1 MTSDPTRVD
10 GRAETERFR
19 KMGFDRFR
27 ELALDPTLSEQEKLG
42 AAKGHREGYDD
53 AIWASML
60 ALLPQLTRTGARVL
74 DIGPGCG
81 EIARRMIALG
91 EANGHKLTL
100 IDHQEMLDL
109 LPPSTAVNGVAG
121 RFPDDMPP
129 VGETG
134 FDVIIAYSVLHYVI
148 IDSNPFGFMD
158 AALQRLNPGGRLLI
172 GDIPN
177 ASKLRRFL
185 SSEAGA
191 AFHRAYM
198 RTDVPPDVPAFAI
211 AEDRV
216 DDGIALGL
224 MMRARMAGFDA
235 YLLPQP
241 DDLPLANRRED
252 LLIVRP

>member
-19 KMGFDRFR
+19 KLGFDRFR

-42 AAKGHREGYDD
+42 AAKGHREGFDD

-60 ALLPQLTRTGARVL
+60 SLLPQLGGQGARVL

-91 EANGHKLTL
+91 EANGHAVTM

-109 LPPSTAVNGVAG
+109 LPASRAVTAVVG

-129 VGETG
+129 PGETG
-134 FDVIIAYSVLHYVI
+134 FDAIIVYSVLHSVI
-148 IDSNPFGFMD
+148 IDSNPFAFLD

-185 SSEAGA
+185 ASEAGA
-191 AFHRAYM
+191 AFHRVYM
-198 RTDVPPDVPAFAI
+198 RTEERPEVPAFAI
-211 AEDRV
+211 VEDRV
-216 DDGIALGL
+216 DDGMLLGL

-235 YLLPQP
+235 YILPQP
-241 DDLPLANRRED
+241 NDLPLANRRED
-252 LLIVRP
+252 LLILRP